1 MFALKRVSTVH
12 LLLAGLLASLPYG
25 CSDDEGETTG
35 TSGSGVPSTA
45 TTTSTSTSGSGGSGG
60 GTGGM
65 GPCFEAS
72 GGYGGFGEVCMM
84 QPGDNACIGCARSNC
99 CAQVETCSNDAQC
112 SCLLQCFTDNC
123 DPIACLQLC
132 GQNPAVNE
140 LVMCATGSCGNDCVG
155 N

>member
-1 MFALKRVSTVH
+1 MFAPKRVFTPHVF
-12 LLLAGLLASLPYG
+12 LAGLLLTLPYG

-35 TSGSGVPSTA
+35 TSGSGVPATS
-45 TTTSTSTSGSGGSGG
+45 TTTGSGGA

-65 GPCFEAS
+65 GPCFEAG

-84 QPGDNACIGCARSNC
+84 QPGDNACIGCARGSC
-99 CAQVETCSNDAQC
+99 CTQVEACSNDAQC

-140 LVMCATGSCGNDCVG
+140 LVMCATDSCGEQCVG